1 MFIITDVTKNFTTRY
16 KRFSKPETFAA
27 LLGVRPTATIYAD
40 ASDCSK
46 EDMWKHYIT
55 DSMVSHVLIWI
66 NILKHCFGLQ
76 YVKKEYN
83 L

>member
-46 EDMWKHYIT
+46 EDM
-55 DSMVSHVLIWI
+55 
-66 NILKHCFGLQ
+66 
-76 YVKKEYN
+76 
-83 L
+83 